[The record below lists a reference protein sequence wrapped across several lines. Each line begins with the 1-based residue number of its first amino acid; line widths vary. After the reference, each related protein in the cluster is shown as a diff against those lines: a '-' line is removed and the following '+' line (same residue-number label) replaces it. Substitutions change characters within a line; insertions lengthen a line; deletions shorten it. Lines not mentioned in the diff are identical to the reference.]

1 MNETDAE
8 AIIGRLGR
16 QARDAVTT
24 LSRCDGEARAAGIRA
39 MAEALRAGAAQV
51 LEANAADVAAAE
63 SRGLSAAM
71 VDRLRLDADRVAG
84 IADALAAI
92 AALPDPVGREL
103 ARWQPDNGLDIA
115 RVSVPLGVIGIV
127 YESRPN
133 VTADAAAICLK
144 AGNAVILR
152 GGSES
157 AASSR
162 AIVALLRAA
171 LEDSGLPA
179 DAVQMVPDQDRAL
192 VGALLAG
199 GEGSIDVVVPRGGRG
214 LIERVQRDARVPVI
228 GHLDG
233 ICHVYLHRAADAD
246 MARDIAVNAKLRRT
260 GICGAAETLLVD
272 AALARDTARSVFD
285 ALFAGDCALR
295 GCERSRA
302 LDDRI
307 TPATE
312 EDWRTE
318 YLDRIIAVRVVDDL
332 DAAVQHISEFGSGH
346 TESIITSDASAA
358 QRFFDDVDSAIVMH
372 NASTQFADGGEFGM
386 GAEIGISTSR
396 IHARGP
402 VGAAELVSYK
412 YVVRGNGQTRP

>member
-1 MNETDAE
+1 MNETDAQ
-8 AIIGRLGR
+8 AIIGTLGR
-16 QARDAVTT
+16 QAREAVTA
-24 LSRCDGEARAAGIRA
+24 LSRCDGSTRAAGIRA
-39 MAEALRAGAAQV
+39 MASGLRAGAPQV

-63 SRGLSAAM
+63 ANGLSAAM
-71 VDRLRLDADRVAG
+71 VDRLRLDADRVAA
-84 IADALAAI
+84 IADALDAI

-103 ARWQPDNGLDIA
+103 SRWQPDNGLDIA

-162 AIVALLRAA
+162 AIVNLLRAA

-179 DAVQMVPDQDRAL
+179 DAVQMVPDQDRIL

-199 GEGSIDVVVPRGGRG
+199 GDGTIDVVVPRGGRG

-233 ICHVYLHRAADAD
+233 ICHIYLHSAADPD
-246 MARDIAVNAKLRRT
+246 MARDITVNAKLRRT

-272 AALARDTARSVFD
+272 AALAPETVRSVFD
-285 ALFAGDCALR
+285 ALFAADCALR

-312 EDWRTE
+312 ADWRTE
-318 YLDRIIAVRVVDDL
+318 YLDRIIAVRVIDDL
-332 DAAVQHISEFGSGH
+332 DAAVAHISEFGSGH
-346 TESIITSDASAA
+346 TESIISGDAIAA

-412 YVVRGNGQTRP
+412 YVVRGSGQTRL